1 MPFAG
6 YKNWEDCIKFN
17 KNKRN
22 PQAYCGKIES
32 NIRKHIEGNKMS
44 KAIKKWIS
52 PNKLWEIQLHKDYD
66 RMTIENKKTGYIDF
80 PITYAHSGR
89 TAYDDPYV
97 IPQYVKDQY
106 HRMIK

>member
-1 MPFAG
+1 ML
-6 YKNWEDCIKFN
+6 K
-17 KNKRN
+17 
-22 PQAYCGKIES
+22 S
-32 NIRKHIEGNKMS
+32 
-44 KAIKKWIS
+44 IKKWIS
-52 PNKLWEIQLHKDYD
+52 PNKIWEIYFKKSYGKIV
-66 RMTIENKKTGYIDF
+66 IENKKTGYIDF